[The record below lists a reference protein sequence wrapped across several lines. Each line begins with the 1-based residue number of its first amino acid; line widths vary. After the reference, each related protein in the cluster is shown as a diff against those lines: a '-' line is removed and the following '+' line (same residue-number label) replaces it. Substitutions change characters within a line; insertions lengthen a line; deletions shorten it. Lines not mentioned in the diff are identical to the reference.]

1 MDMKEEEP
9 VVRPAPERNRRGG
22 QRGLIALTAVLT
34 AVTVICILVVAGDA
48 LAADVSINSDV
59 FKPIGNV
66 NIPTIIG
73 RIIRGLI
80 GISGVLALVMFI
92 YGGVMWMT
100 SAGNKDRVDKAQKT
114 IIWSILGLII
124 IFSSYALVNFVLS
137 ALGQ

>member
-1 MDMKEEEP
+1 MKEEEP